1 MEDKILAHYSNWLK
15 LKQQSRDNEPRTTS
29 DANNQ
34 NEPEQQSENE
44 VQMETESENENQN
57 ENENDRNEVF
67 YQFPIDSH
75 NEIKVF
81 ENDEISVYIKKSFH
95 NRQVRFRLQ
104 DSMFNIKVRPKQDS
118 NKPLLF
124 NLLEVF
130 ERAFTFILKHLQSFY
145 SDQDINEMYLTLYQ
159 NNFLN
164 GLNSPAVR
172 LMSNPREVVDNI
184 LDMLYR
190 FLISEQNI
198 NIEINSS
205 FVVYI
210 HVLSI
215 DHMEFRKRNPPRKQ
229 KRKKYGCRKTKTLG
243 KNDFYWSIDI
253 SDGFGKHPK
262 IFKNKCLLVS
272 VILSHLQNEYHRTNK
287 SDRRYIYA
295 RNINS
300 TSRSKE
306 IYAGNIILKELLKL
320 STSLSLTEGPFE
332 IDEIAPKLC
341 DYYNCQLFIFR
352 GLGHQTS
359 LKACYPSAVDTS
371 REPVYLFE
379 DSTDH
384 IVFIHCI
391 SSFFKSNGRICVFCK
406 RHFKTSS
413 YIHRCIPYLRYFN
426 RPSFFN
432 I

>member
-15 LKQQSRDNEPRTTS
+15 LKQQSRDNERTDNEPSTSS

-44 VQMETESENENQN
+44 VQMETESENENRN

-164 GLNSPAVR
+164 GLNSPG
-172 LMSNPREVVDNI
+172 I
-184 LDMLYR
+184 
-190 FLISEQNI
+190 
-198 NIEINSS
+198 
-205 FVVYI
+205 
-210 HVLSI
+210 
-215 DHMEFRKRNPPRKQ
+215 
-229 KRKKYGCRKTKTLG
+229 
-243 KNDFYWSIDI
+243 
-253 SDGFGKHPK
+253 
-262 IFKNKCLLVS
+262 
-272 VILSHLQNEYHRTNK
+272 
-287 SDRRYIYA
+287 
-295 RNINS
+295 
-300 TSRSKE
+300 
-306 IYAGNIILKELLKL
+306 
-320 STSLSLTEGPFE
+320 
-332 IDEIAPKLC
+332 
-341 DYYNCQLFIFR
+341 
-352 GLGHQTS
+352 QTS
-359 LKACYPSAVDTS
+359 GEKEKQ
-371 REPVYLFE
+371 RWVYRTE
-379 DSTDH
+379 E
-384 IVFIHCI
+384 
-391 SSFFKSNGRICVFCK
+391 R
-406 RHFKTSS
+406 
-413 YIHRCIPYLRYFN
+413 
-426 RPSFFN
+426 
-432 I
+432 